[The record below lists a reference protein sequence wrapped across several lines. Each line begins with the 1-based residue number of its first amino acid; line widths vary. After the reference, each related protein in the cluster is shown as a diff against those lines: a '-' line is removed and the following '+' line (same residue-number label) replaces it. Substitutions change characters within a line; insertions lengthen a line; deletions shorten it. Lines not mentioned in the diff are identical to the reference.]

1 PRRIDNQLRGR
12 AGRQGDPGS
21 SRFYVSLQDEL
32 MRLFAGEWVANVLT
46 RLGMKEGESIESK
59 MVSRRIEAAQKKV
72 EERNFDIRKNLLE
85 YDEVMDYQRKRTYGF
100 RQKILDGA
108 NCKLIIVDMLQNI
121 VSKNVDRCLSL
132 RYGTDSFA
140 KFVSSRLSC
149 EFEGQEFLRTTF
161 EEAERNAK
169 NKACN
174 KAVNA
179 MQDALE
185 ENLDTSSDE
194 SEWNWEAFAKFMEAK
209 FQVKTSVRELKSIG
223 REHILETLLPRVEKI
238 IDETDLSDG
247 APMLNED
254 YGLSAIADWFRLK
267 FNLTI
272 QLDELREKYPVQ
284 IKEILNDKVKQLYT
298 EKEIEFPVKVIMH
311 HFLGRDMYGQQRFDP
326 HGLLNMARERFQLT
340 PGTINESDFVI
351 STKDKMEAIL
361 LEISRKAY
369 PHDGTDRIEAELD
382 KHFTRNTRLSEEGA
396 RELAAWAASALKLQI
411 EASEIAGYPEDH
423 VRQVLWCAFDS
434 VYRPEMQSME
444 RSLVLSVVDSS
455 WKDHLYTMDY
465 LRSAISFVGYAQQ
478 DPKTTYKTEGM
489 KAFEE
494 MWEGDPQADYQEK
507 ESIQDKITDLIFRME
522 EAIQDNSDAV
532 LAQAQTRH
540 DEATKPLPPSQG
552 LRAQQEEAIANSQQS
567 AGKPQ
572 PVKNKEPR
580 VGRNDPCPCGSGKKY
595 KQCHMRKDLG

>member
-1 PRRIDNQLRGR
+1 
-12 AGRQGDPGS
+12 
-21 SRFYVSLQDEL
+21 L

-85 YDEVMDYQRKRTYGF
+85 YHEVMDYQRKRTYGF